1 MIEGIEVL
9 NKAPIMEPFTN
20 SLGGIVS
27 LLFAIFFI
35 VTLIVLFADGLDF
48 LIVGISAI
56 ISIILL
62 VVSILLYEP
71 QKETGRYEYQCI
83 ISDRVLF
90 VDMYE
95 KYEVVSRNGE
105 LWTIRDR
112 EELNYEQQ
120 ED

>member
-9 NKAPIMEPFTN
+9 NKVPIMEPYRN
-20 SLGGIVS
+20 SLGEIAA

-35 VTLIVLFADGLDF
+35 VTLVLFANGLDF
-48 LIVGISAI
+48 LIAGISAI
-56 ISIILL
+56 ITIILL
-62 VVSILLYEP
+62 ATSILLYEL

-83 ISDRVLF
+83 ISDEVLF

-95 KYEVVSRNGE
+95 KYEVVSKNGE
-105 LWTIRDR
+105 LWTIRDK
-112 EELNYEQQ
+112 EELNYGQQ

>member
-35 VTLIVLFADGLDF
+35 VTLVLFADGLDF

-56 ISIILL
+56 ITIILL
-62 VVSILLYEP
+62 VASILLYAP

-83 ISDRVLF
+83 ISDGVLF

-95 KYEVVSRNGE
+95 KYEVVSRNG
-105 LWTIRDR
+105 
-112 EELNYEQQ
+112 
-120 ED
+120 